1 MEMSRLYFIFPF
13 NDYAN
18 EANGSKTERK
28 TLLEFFLKTR
38 NKQ

>member
-18 EANGSKTERK
+18 EANGSETERK
-28 TLLEFFLKTR
+28 MSA
-38 NKQ
+38 